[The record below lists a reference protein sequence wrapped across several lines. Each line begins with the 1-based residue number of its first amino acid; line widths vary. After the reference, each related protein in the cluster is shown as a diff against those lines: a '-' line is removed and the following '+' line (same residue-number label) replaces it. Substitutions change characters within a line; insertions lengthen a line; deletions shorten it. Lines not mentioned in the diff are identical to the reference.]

1 MEWKHNFIILFFF
14 LITLSIF
21 YFSWIPDSQFSS
33 ETYLPLWLRNWSN
46 SHFNLRTAIPFIGF
60 GFFLAAW
67 ISSKSQSKITNATV
81 IWFWYSIIVFAV
93 ASLAE
98 VGQFFI
104 LNRHPDILDVLFAI
118 AGSQLGF
125 GIYFLFC
132 KIIKLSFLK
141 IS

>member
-1 MEWKHNFIILFFF
+1 MEWKRNFMALFFF

-60 GFFLAAW
+60 GFFLAAC
-67 ISSKSQSKITNATV
+67 ISNKPHSKITNAIV
-81 IWFWYSIIVFAV
+81 IWFKYSFLAFAV

-98 VGQFFI
+98 IGQFFI

-125 GIYFLFC
+125 GIYFLFG

-141 IS
+141 I